1 MAFSLDEFYQLN
13 RRALIWLIL
22 AALLWVLRDFFGLI
36 FLTFVLVFIASP
48 LVRYGQRWLRLPYR
62 ISLIFVYM
70 LFVLILVGFVR
81 YVTPN
86 VIVESNRLLANLG
99 QVEQRIV
106 ELKNDLVDKY
116 PGIKRSWR
124 GYIRSFLD
132 EQQLAAIQEQL
143 QVERQKLGLTGEELG
158 AFGLNSGSAAP
169 DLAAR
174 IDQYYAIED
183 RLLIGS
189 LFAQQAAA
197 MREHVPRLINL
208 LYQALATMLLALLFS
223 FLILLDIARLEQ
235 QVKSLEASKLK
246 DFYQETASPVVR
258 FGYVIGRGIQ
268 AQATIAVVNT
278 ILTVLGLLLLSI
290 PSIAMLSLIVFVCSF
305 IPVLGVFI
313 STAPILLV
321 ALNTGGLQLA
331 LLAVAMIIIIHAIE
345 AYLLNPLI
353 YGRHF
358 KLNPVIVLMILIVG
372 YHLFGIWGLLL
383 GVPVAQYF
391 LHQVFG
397 VPVWRDDQMAAQ
409 N

>member
-22 AALLWVLRDFFGLI
+22 AGLLWVLRDFFGLI

-48 LVRYGQRWLRLPYR
+48 LVRYSQRWLRLPYR

-70 LFVLILVGFVR
+70 LFVFVLAGFAR

-86 VIVESNRLLANLG
+86 VIVEANRLLANLG
-99 QVEQRIV
+99 QVEHRII
-106 ELKNDLVDKY
+106 ELKNDLFDKY
-116 PGIKRSWR
+116 PWIKRSWR

-132 EQQLAAIQEQL
+132 EQQLAAVQEQL
-143 QVERQKLGLTGEELG
+143 QVERQKLGLTVEELG
-158 AFGLNSGSAAP
+158 AYDLGGGSAAP

-223 FLILLDIARLEQ
+223 FLILLDIVRLKQ
-235 QVKSLEASKLK
+235 QVKSLEASKLR
-246 DFYQETASPVVR
+246 DFYQEAASPVVR
-258 FGYVIGRGIQ
+258 FGYVVGRGIQ

-278 ILTVLGLLLLSI
+278 ILTLLCLLLLSI

-305 IPVLGVFI
+305 VPVLGVFI
-313 STAPILLV
+313 STTPIVLV
-321 ALNTGGLQLA
+321 AFNTGGLQLA
-331 LLAVAMIIIIHAIE
+331 LLAVGMIIIIHTIE

-353 YGRHF
+353 YGQHF
-358 KLNPVIVLMILIVG
+358 KLNPVIVLIILIVG
-372 YHLFGIWGLLL
+372 YHLFGVWGLLL
-383 GVPVAQYF
+383 GVPVARYF
-391 LHQVFG
+391 LQVVG
-397 VPVWRDDQMAAQ
+397 VPMWRDDRLAAQ